1 MYKCIAA
8 AADDDD
14 LWVLVEIHWL
24 HKLLY
29 ERQREKKNT
38 VLRNDCE
45 SEKLKI
51 MRQCEWN
58 TECHLGRTQNTPCTS
73 LTETYRQNSKLLK
86 HSHSHRLHTT
96 GKVWIMRSKLRS
108 HRQPKQLKR
117 RRMLVLCKF
126 IKCQRWKDGKILF
139 SLSHNA
145 ADMLMEFLKC
155 RYAKLHAIPDKR
167 SWLDS
172 RIESK
177 MTGKTCD
184 TPKVQSMLMKMKC
197 EKRGEIV
204 WKVWKR
210 KINRD

>member
-1 MYKCIAA
+1 M
-8 AADDDD
+8 
-14 LWVLVEIHWL
+14 
-24 HKLLY
+24 
-29 ERQREKKNT
+29 
-38 VLRNDCE
+38 
-45 SEKLKI
+45 
-51 MRQCEWN
+51 
-58 TECHLGRTQNTPCTS
+58 
-73 LTETYRQNSKLLK
+73 
-86 HSHSHRLHTT
+86 
-96 GKVWIMRSKLRS
+96 
-108 HRQPKQLKR
+108 
-117 RRMLVLCKF
+117 
-126 IKCQRWKDGKILF
+126 DGKILF

-204 WKVWKR
+204 
-210 KINRD
+210 